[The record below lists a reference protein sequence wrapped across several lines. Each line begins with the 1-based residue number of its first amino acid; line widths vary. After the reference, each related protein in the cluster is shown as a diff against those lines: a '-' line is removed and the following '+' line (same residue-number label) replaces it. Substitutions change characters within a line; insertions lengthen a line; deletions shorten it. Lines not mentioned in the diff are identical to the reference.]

1 MYRLAVLGLAAAMGA
16 NAQFYAGVGS
26 RVISPTVQDY
36 AKQNVYMG
44 GFGKDRKATGIHDP
58 LYARCVALASGSSKA
73 LPLLICGIDSIG
85 LFWEDTLRIRKSLQV
100 RKVPYKG
107 LIVAASHSHQAPDTM
122 GLWGP
127 GEKTGIDEAYMSRVI
142 TGTVDAAAEAVRR
155 MTAAKARVVTV
166 RDPELDRFID
176 DDRPPKRHDSDVIAL
191 EALDARTSKPIAVL
205 LNWANHPESLG
216 SKNRMLS
223 ADYVSRLRTRIEE
236 LHAGAVA
243 VFVNGA
249 LGGMQSPLGAPVPG
263 GLKDG
268 TFEKADYIGARVA
281 ELTVAALDK
290 AAEVEIST
298 IEYKEKTL
306 RIPLGNPGFRQA
318 IEKNIYAGRKPL
330 NADGTTTTV
339 AGMFRLGTVLEGA
352 TVPGEL
358 YPELSV
364 GGIERYKGADFPD
377 AALEPAI
384 KSTMMRAPHR
394 MLIGLA
400 NDEIGYIIPK
410 AEWDDVAPWLNGAKK
425 RWYGEVN
432 SVGPEAAPAIAK
444 ALSEL
449 FGESHYGGK

>member
-1 MYRLAVLGLAAAMGA
+1 MYRLVVLAVAAALGA
-16 NAQFYAGVGS
+16 NAQFYAGAGS
-26 RVISPTVQDY
+26 RVISPVVQDY
-36 AKQNVYMG
+36 AKQHVYMA

-58 LYARCVALASGSSKA
+58 LYARCIALAAGTKA
-73 LPLLICGIDSIG
+73 SPLLICGIDSIG
-85 LFWEDTLRIRKSLQV
+85 LFWEDTLRIRKVLQQ
-100 RKVPYKG
+100 RKVAYKG
-107 LIVAASHSHQAPDTM
+107 LIVAASHSHQTPDTM

-127 GEKTGIDEAYMSRVI
+127 GDKTGIDEAYTSRVI
-142 TGTVDAAAEAVRR
+142 AGTADAAAEAVRR

-166 RDPELDRFID
+166 RNPELDSFID

-216 SKNRMLS
+216 SKNRILS
-223 ADYVSRLRTRIEE
+223 ADYVARLRTRIEE
-236 LHAGAVA
+236 VHTGAVT

-268 TFEKADYIGARVA
+268 TFEKADYIGGRVA
-281 ELTVAALDK
+281 DLTLAALDK
-290 AAEVEIST
+290 ASEVEIGSV
-298 IEYKEKTL
+298 EYRERTL
-306 RIPLGNPGFRQA
+306 RIPLSNAGFRQA
-318 IEKNIYAGRKPL
+318 MEKNIYAGRKPL

-339 AGMFRLGTVLEGA
+339 VGMFRLGAVLEGA

-364 GGIERYKGADFPD
+364 GGIERYRGADFAD
-377 AALEPAI
+377 ASLEPAI

-410 AEWDDVAPWLNGAKK
+410 AEWDDAAPWLNGAKK

-432 SVGPEAAPAIAK
+432 SIGPEAAPAIAK
-444 ALSEL
+444 ALAEL
-449 FGESHYGGK
+449 FAGK